1 MTTRCAIAG
10 VGITPFGKNPEA
22 TVRTLAESAVKQAMR
37 DAGIDAQQ
45 VDQVYFANAVAGLIT
60 GQEMIRGQA
69 ALRYTGLA
77 GKPIINVEN
86 ACASSSTAFYLA
98 WNAVRSGQADVVLVV
113 GSEKMTHEDKRVSF
127 GAFATAVDLEEPT
140 PAHVGTGSGS
150 IFMDIYA
157 EKTRK
162 FMKASGATAADF
174 AHIVVKSRNAGAA
187 NPIAQFR
194 KPTTVDEVLSSR
206 MVSDPLTLPM
216 CSSISD
222 GAAALVL
229 CSADAARRLGVAQ
242 PVWVAGSVLVSGT
255 GDTTQPICAERA
267 SAAIYEL
274 SGIGPSDLHVVELH
288 DATAPAELM
297 HYENLSLCARG
308 TAIDLLRSGAT
319 DMGRRISVNPSGGLM
334 SRGHP
339 VGATGAA
346 QLVELTYQLR
356 GTAGARQRP
365 AAKVA
370 LAENNGGQMGP
381 DAAAAVATILHV

>member
-1 MTTRCAIAG
+1 MNTRCAIAG
-10 VGITPFGKNPEA
+10 VGITPFGKYPEA
-22 TVRTLAESAVKQAMR
+22 TVRTLAESAVKSALQ
-37 DAGIDAQQ
+37 DAGIEAGQ

-60 GQEMIRGQA
+60 RQEMIRGQA

-77 GKPIINVEN
+77 GKPTINVEN

-127 GAFATAVDLEEPT
+127 GAFATAIDLEEPT

-174 AHIVVKSRNAGAA
+174 ARIVVKSRNAGAT

-222 GAAALVL
+222 GAAAIVL
-229 CSADAARRLGVAQ
+229 CSADAARRLGVAR

-255 GDTTQPICAERA
+255 GDTSQPICAVRA
-267 SAAIYEL
+267 SKEIYEL
-274 SGIGPSDLHVVELH
+274 SGIGPSELHVVELH
-288 DATAPAELM
+288 DATAPAELI
-297 HYENLSLCARG
+297 HYESLSLCAPG
-308 TAIDLLRSGAT
+308 AAVDLLRSGDT
-319 DMGRRISVNPSGGLM
+319 DIGGRLSVNPSGGLM

-365 AAKVA
+365 GAQVGM
-370 LAENNGGQMGP
+370 AENNGGQMGP
-381 DAAAAVATILHV
+381 DAAVAVATILQV

>member
-1 MTTRCAIAG
+1 MNTRCAIAG
-10 VGITPFGKNPEA
+10 VGITPFGKYPEA
-22 TVRTLAESAVKQAMR
+22 TVRTLAESAVKSALQ
-37 DAGIDAQQ
+37 DAGIEAGQ

-60 GQEMIRGQA
+60 RQEMIRGQA

-127 GAFATAVDLEEPT
+127 GAFATAIDLEEPT

-174 AHIVVKSRNAGAA
+174 ARIVVKSRNAGAT

-222 GAAALVL
+222 GAAAIVL
-229 CSADAARRLGVAQ
+229 CSADAARRLGVAR

-255 GDTTQPICAERA
+255 GDASQPICAVRA
-267 SAAIYEL
+267 SKEIYEL
-274 SGIGPSDLHVVELH
+274 SGIGPSELHVVELH
-288 DATAPAELM
+288 DATAPAELI
-297 HYENLSLCARG
+297 HYESLSLCAPG
-308 TAIDLLRSGAT
+308 AAVDLLRSGDT
-319 DMGRRISVNPSGGLM
+319 DMGGRLSVNPSGGLM

-365 AAKVA
+365 GARVGM
-370 LAENNGGQMGP
+370 AENNGGQMGP
-381 DAAAAVATILHV
+381 DAAVAVATILHV

>member
-10 VGITPFGKNPEA
+10 VGITPFGKYPEA
-22 TVRTLAESAVKQAMR
+22 TVRTLAESAVKQALQS
-37 DAGIDAQQ
+37 AGIEAHQ
-45 VDQVYFANAVAGLIT
+45 VNQVYFANAVAGLIT

-86 ACASSSTAFYLA
+86 ACASSSTAFFLA

-113 GSEKMTHEDKRVSF
+113 GSEKMTHVDKRVSL
-127 GAFATAVDLEEPT
+127 GAFAAAVDLEEAK
-140 PAHVGTGSGS
+140 PAHVGAGSGS
-150 IFMDIYA
+150 VFMDIYA

-162 FMKASGATAADF
+162 FMKATGAEAADF
-174 AHIVVKSRNAGAA
+174 ARIVVKSRNAGAV

-194 KPTTVDEVLSSR
+194 QPTTIDEVLSGR

-216 CSSISD
+216 CSSIGD

-229 CSADAARRLGVAQ
+229 CSADAARRLGVVQ
-242 PVWVAGSVLVSGT
+242 PVWIAGSVLVSGT
-255 GDTTQPICAERA
+255 GDTSQPICAARA

-274 SGIGPSDLHVVELH
+274 TGIGPSDLHVVELH

-297 HYENLSLCARG
+297 HYENLSLCAPG
-308 TAIDLLRSGAT
+308 TAVELLRSGDT
-319 DMGRRISVNPSGGLM
+319 EIGGKISVNPSGGLI

-339 VGATGAA
+339 IGATGAA
-346 QLVELTYQLR
+346 QLVELTCQLR
-356 GTAGARQRP
+356 GTAGVRQRS
-365 AAKVA
+365 AAKVG

>member
-1 MTTRCAIAG
+1 MNTRCAIAG
-10 VGITPFGKNPEA
+10 VGITPFGKYPEA
-22 TVRTLAESAVKQAMR
+22 TVRTLAESAVKSALQ
-37 DAGIDAQQ
+37 DAGIAAGQ

-60 GQEMIRGQA
+60 RQEMIRGQA

-127 GAFATAVDLEEPT
+127 GAFATAIDLEEPT

-174 AHIVVKSRNAGAA
+174 ARIVVKSRNAGAT

-222 GAAALVL
+222 GAAAIVL
-229 CSADAARRLGVAQ
+229 CSADAARRLGGAR

-255 GDTTQPICAERA
+255 GDASQPICAVRA
-267 SAAIYEL
+267 SKEIYEL
-274 SGIGPSDLHVVELH
+274 SGIGPSEVHVVELH
-288 DATAPAELM
+288 DATAPAELI
-297 HYENLSLCARG
+297 HYESLSLCAPG
-308 TAIDLLRSGAT
+308 AAVDLLRSGDT
-319 DMGRRISVNPSGGLM
+319 DMGGKLSVNPSGGLM

-365 AAKVA
+365 GAQVGM
-370 LAENNGGQMGP
+370 AENNGGQMGP
-381 DAAAAVATILHV
+381 DAAVAVATILHV

>member
-1 MTTRCAIAG
+1 MNTRCAIAG
-10 VGITPFGKNPEA
+10 VGITPFGKYPEA
-22 TVRTLAESAVKQAMR
+22 TVRTLAESAVKSALQ
-37 DAGIDAQQ
+37 DAGIEAGQ

-60 GQEMIRGQA
+60 RQEMIRGQA

-127 GAFATAVDLEEPT
+127 GAFATAIDLEEPT

-174 AHIVVKSRNAGAA
+174 ARIVVKSRNAGAT

-222 GAAALVL
+222 GAAAIVL
-229 CSADAARRLGVAQ
+229 CSADAARRLGVAR

-255 GDTTQPICAERA
+255 GDTSQPICAVRA
-267 SAAIYEL
+267 SKEIYEL
-274 SGIGPSDLHVVELH
+274 SGIGPSELHVVELH
-288 DATAPAELM
+288 DATAPAELI
-297 HYENLSLCARG
+297 HYESLSLCAPG
-308 TAIDLLRSGAT
+308 AAVDLLRSGDT
-319 DMGRRISVNPSGGLM
+319 DIGGRLSVNPSGGLM

-356 GTAGARQRP
+356 GAAGARQRP
-365 AAKVA
+365 DARVGM
-370 LAENNGGQMGP
+370 AENNGGQMGP
-381 DAAAAVATILHV
+381 DAAVAVATILHV

>member
-1 MTTRCAIAG
+1 MNTRCAIAG
-10 VGITPFGKNPEA
+10 VGITPFGKYPEA
-22 TVRTLAESAVKQAMR
+22 TVRTLAESAVKSALQ
-37 DAGIDAQQ
+37 DAGIEAGQ

-60 GQEMIRGQA
+60 RQEMIRGQA

-127 GAFATAVDLEEPT
+127 GAFATAIDLEEPT

-174 AHIVVKSRNAGAA
+174 ARIVVKSRNAGAT

-222 GAAALVL
+222 GAAAIVL
-229 CSADAARRLGVAQ
+229 CSADAARRLGVAR

-255 GDTTQPICAERA
+255 GDTSQPICAVRA
-267 SAAIYEL
+267 SKEIYEL
-274 SGIGPSDLHVVELH
+274 SGIGPSELHVVELH
-288 DATAPAELM
+288 DATAPAELI
-297 HYENLSLCARG
+297 HYESLSLCAPG
-308 TAIDLLRSGAT
+308 AAVDLLRSGDT
-319 DMGRRISVNPSGGLM
+319 DIGGRLSVNPSGGLM

-356 GTAGARQRP
+356 GAAGVRQRP
-365 AAKVA
+365 DARVGM
-370 LAENNGGQMGP
+370 AENNGGQMGP
-381 DAAAAVATILHV
+381 DAAVAVATILHV

>member
-1 MTTRCAIAG
+1 MNTRCAIAG
-10 VGITPFGKNPEA
+10 VGITPFGKYPEA
-22 TVRTLAESAVKQAMR
+22 TVRTLAESAVKSALQ
-37 DAGIDAQQ
+37 DAGIEARQ

-60 GQEMIRGQA
+60 RQEMIRGQA

-127 GAFATAVDLEEPT
+127 GAFATAIDLEEPT

-174 AHIVVKSRNAGAA
+174 ARIVVKSRNAGAT

-222 GAAALVL
+222 GAAAIVL
-229 CSADAARRLGVAQ
+229 CSADAARRLGVAR

-255 GDTTQPICAERA
+255 GDTSQPICAVRA
-267 SAAIYEL
+267 SKEIYEL
-274 SGIGPSDLHVVELH
+274 SGIGPSELHVVELH
-288 DATAPAELM
+288 DATAPAELI
-297 HYENLSLCARG
+297 HYESLSLCAPG
-308 TAIDLLRSGAT
+308 AAVDLLRSGDT
-319 DMGRRISVNPSGGLM
+319 DIGGRLSVNPSGGLM

-365 AAKVA
+365 GARVGM
-370 LAENNGGQMGP
+370 AENNGGQMGP
-381 DAAAAVATILHV
+381 DAAVAVATILQV